1 MVDHAPVDA
10 HVGSIAIK
18 RFIEKKQPFL
28 TLHGH
33 VHETVRLTGEW
44 KERRGKTFSFS
55 AAHDGDELAVIRFDT
70 NDLENASREIIKT
83 Y

>member
-1 MVDHAPVDA
+1 MVDHVPVDI
-10 HVGSIAIK
+10 HVGSIAIR

-44 KERRGKTFSFS
+44 KEKKGKTFCFS
-55 AAHDGDELAVIRFDT
+55 AAHDGAELAVIRFDT
-70 NDLENASREIIKT
+70 DSLENAYRELIKT
-83 Y
+83 S